1 MKRKASDRQALVAN
15 LEQTARRL
23 RRDIVEMICAAGSG
37 HPGGSLSAID
47 FITALYFYRMRYDP
61 QNPRWPERDRFLLSK
76 GHACAA
82 LYAVLAE
89 AGFFPRE
96 ELKRFRKIDSFLQ
109 GHVDYTEVPGA
120 EMTGGSLG
128 MGLSVALGMALAARL
143 DGASWRVYAMLGD
156 GECDEGQVWEAA
168 MAAAHHGLD
177 KLTAIVDRNGLQ
189 QTRPTED
196 TIRLEP
202 LEEKWKAFGWDTLTI
217 DGNNMTQIVDALD
230 RAVRPR
236 GKPFVVI
243 SRTVKGKG
251 VSFMEG
257 VADFH
262 GRAPTQEELAR
273 ALAELSCPPE
283 ADQPPAED
291 RRRK

>member
-1 MKRKASDRQALVAN
+1 VKSETSDRPQLAADLQ
-15 LEQTARRL
+15 QTARRL
-23 RRDIVEMICAAGSG
+23 RRDIVEMIYAAGSG
-37 HPGGSLSAID
+37 HPGGALSAID
-47 FITALYFYRMRYDP
+47 FLTALYFYRMRYEP
-61 QNPRWPERDRFLLSK
+61 KNPKWPERDRFLLSK

-109 GHVDYTEVPGA
+109 GHVDYNEVPGA

-128 MGLSVALGMALAARL
+128 MGLSVGLGMALAARL
-143 DGASWRVYAMLGD
+143 DGASWRVYVMLGD

-168 MAAAHHGLD
+168 MAAAHHRLEN
-177 KLTAIVDRNGLQ
+177 LTAIVDRNGLQ

-202 LEEKWKAFGWDTLTI
+202 LEEKWKAFGWATTTI
-217 DGNNMTQIVDALD
+217 DGHNMTQILDTLDLALQQ
-230 RAVRPR
+230 RGRP
-236 GKPFVVI
+236 FAVI
-243 SRTVKGKG
+243 SRTTKGKG

-262 GRAPTQEELAR
+262 GRAPTQEELAK
-273 ALAELSCPPE
+273 ALAELS
-283 ADQPPAED
+283 
-291 RRRK
+291 

>member
-1 MKRKASDRQALVAN
+1 VKSEVRDRQQLVPK
-15 LEQTARRL
+15 LQQTARRL
-23 RRDIVEMICAAGSG
+23 RRDIVEMIYAAGSG
-37 HPGGSLSAID
+37 HPGGALSAID
-47 FITALYFYRMRYDP
+47 FLTALYFYRMRYDP
-61 QNPRWPERDRFLLSK
+61 KNPRWPERDRFLLSK

-109 GHVDYTEVPGA
+109 GHVDYNEVPGA

-128 MGLSVALGMALAARL
+128 MGLSVGLGMALAARL
-143 DGASWRVYAMLGD
+143 DAASWRVYVMLGD

-168 MAAAHHGLD
+168 MAAAHHRLD
-177 KLTAIVDRNGLQ
+177 NLTAIVDRNGLQ

-202 LEEKWKAFGWDTLTI
+202 LEEKWKAFGWDTMTI
-217 DGNNMTQIVDALD
+217 DGHDMIQILDTLDLALQQK
-230 RAVRPR
+230 
-236 GKPFVVI
+236 GKPVVII

-257 VADFH
+257 AADFH
-262 GRAPTQEELAR
+262 GRAPTKDELGQ
-273 ALAELSCPPE
+273 ALAELSCPP
-283 ADQPPAED
+283 
-291 RRRK
+291 

>member
-1 MKRKASDRQALVAN
+1 VKSETSDRPQLAAELQ
-15 LEQTARRL
+15 QTARRL
-23 RRDIVEMICAAGSG
+23 RRDIVEMIYAAGSG
-37 HPGGSLSAID
+37 HPGGALSAID
-47 FITALYFYRMRYDP
+47 FLTALYFYRMRYDP
-61 QNPRWPERDRFLLSK
+61 KNPKWPERDRFLLSK

-89 AGFFPRE
+89 AGFFPHE

-109 GHVDYTEVPGA
+109 GHIDYNEVPGA

-128 MGLSVALGMALAARL
+128 MGLSVGLGMALAARL
-143 DGASWRVYAMLGD
+143 DGASWRVYVMLGD

-168 MAAAHHGLD
+168 MAAAHHRLD
-177 KLTAIVDRNGLQ
+177 NLTAIVDRNGLQ

-202 LEEKWKAFGWDTLTI
+202 LEEKWKAFGWATTTV
-217 DGNNMTQIVDALD
+217 DGHNMTQVLDTLDLALQQG
-230 RAVRPR
+230 
-236 GKPFVVI
+236 GKPFAVI
-243 SRTVKGKG
+243 SRTTKGKG

-262 GRAPTQEELAR
+262 GRAPTQEELVR
-273 ALAELSCPPE
+273 ALAELS
-283 ADQPPAED
+283 
-291 RRRK
+291 

>member
-1 MKRKASDRQALVAN
+1 VKSETSDRPQVVPKLQ
-15 LEQTARRL
+15 QTARRL
-23 RRDIVEMICAAGSG
+23 RRDIVEMIYAAGSG
-37 HPGGSLSAID
+37 HPGGALSAID
-47 FITALYFYRMRYDP
+47 FLTALYFYRMRYDP
-61 QNPRWPERDRFLLSK
+61 KNPKWPERDRFLLSK

-109 GHVDYTEVPGA
+109 GHVDYNEVPGA

-128 MGLSVALGMALAARL
+128 MGLSVGLGMALAARL
-143 DGASWRVYAMLGD
+143 DAASWRVYVMLGD

-168 MAAAHHGLD
+168 MAAAHHRLD
-177 KLTAIVDRNGLQ
+177 NLTAIVDRNGLQ

-202 LEEKWKAFGWDTLTI
+202 LEEKWKAFGWDTMTI
-217 DGNNMTQIVDALD
+217 DGHDMIQILDTLDLALQQK
-230 RAVRPR
+230 
-236 GKPFVVI
+236 GKPVVII

-257 VADFH
+257 AADFH
-262 GRAPTQEELAR
+262 GRAPTKDELGQ
-273 ALAELSCPPE
+273 ALAELSCPP
-283 ADQPPAED
+283 
-291 RRRK
+291 

>member
-1 MKRKASDRQALVAN
+1 MKSETSDRPQVVPKLQ
-15 LEQTARRL
+15 QTARRL
-23 RRDIVEMICAAGSG
+23 RRDIVEMIYAAGSG
-37 HPGGSLSAID
+37 HPGGALSAID
-47 FITALYFYRMRYDP
+47 FLTALYFYRMRYDP
-61 QNPRWPERDRFLLSK
+61 KNPKWPERDRFLLSK

-109 GHVDYTEVPGA
+109 GHVDYNEVPGA

-128 MGLSVALGMALAARL
+128 MGLSVGLGMALAARL
-143 DGASWRVYAMLGD
+143 DAASWRVYVMLGD

-168 MAAAHHGLD
+168 MAAAHHRLD
-177 KLTAIVDRNGLQ
+177 NLTAIVDRNGLQ

-202 LEEKWKAFGWDTLTI
+202 LEEKWKAFGWDTMTI
-217 DGNNMTQIVDALD
+217 DGHDMIQILDTLDLALQQK
-230 RAVRPR
+230 
-236 GKPFVVI
+236 GKPVVII

-257 VADFH
+257 AADFH
-262 GRAPTQEELAR
+262 GRAPTKDELGQ
-273 ALAELSCPPE
+273 ALAELSCPP
-283 ADQPPAED
+283 
-291 RRRK
+291 